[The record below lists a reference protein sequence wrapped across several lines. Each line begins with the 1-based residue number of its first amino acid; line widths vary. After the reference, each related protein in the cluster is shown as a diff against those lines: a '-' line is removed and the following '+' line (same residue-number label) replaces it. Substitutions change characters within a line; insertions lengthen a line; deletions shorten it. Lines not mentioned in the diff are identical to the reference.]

1 MKIKLFISSLL
12 IVSLITSL
20 SAVSAQREE
29 IVHVELTFIDGFTG
43 KPVDG
48 SVWAGFWKADELWK
62 ENMFQ
67 GEVVEDYLEEV
78 KTVNGRVSIELPLHG
93 AYYIWFWPKEEI
105 ENTRYGWLPAYEP
118 RYATF
123 IFDGETNIR
132 YTVITYPIG
141 FIIADLYSPTGE
153 KIEFKEWDDVW
164 NYNLARF
171 QGVSNDESIILFY
184 TDFTDKG
191 HHFMIAIPADKKSKI
206 VWTAHVPGYGWA
218 WLEAD
223 NRGKYYVLRKGEA
236 IRINLVLETGWTMYR
251 KAMERIDSF
260 NRDGYKFGENVTLF
274 MEKAKD
280 LLETADRLAPDNAA
294 KLLWEALKYILLA
307 EEQAIL
313 DKSLQDIEKYRIGKL
328 EVIIPEGYHANI
340 TLDYVDFF
348 FFVNPPND
356 EGIQYWLQIVRLF
369 KYHQLYISFWDVN
382 RDGIVP
388 EDIVK
393 GALNWIKDRTRGMI
407 KRVLFS
413 GHATGPG
420 YYVDAFLEGENQY
433 YPSFMLNILKPVNK
447 TAVMNFSTNW
457 LTSVAA
463 ALKKRKDVEVLE
475 YILEDELEDT
485 NSYCWKE
492 WRGRLLATPC
502 TMEYKIEW
510 MKHVSKALKQV
521 SPNAKIFIST
531 ISAPV
536 NPVLNHTRERLDW
549 RKYGRYTSPSA
560 IKYFLDNGIKL
571 DGINIQ
577 VHMGNIWSGMW
588 DTISLYDTLQS
599 YGELGLP
606 IGILEFR
613 VVSGQSEDNIHRP
626 WRDEFSEENQAELM
640 KRCLTVFLGNPRVIG
655 IIYYTHWVDAGS
667 SPWASVKTPFTPAGL
682 LRTDGTP
689 KPAYYALLD
698 FFKSRIY
705 EGEMR
710 LSGGGGSVKT
720 LEGWYYVTISDKD
733 GNVIGSYRIHIDGGS
748 KTYIIL
754 HQYESE
760 TLKAEVE
767 KLREEMAESK
777 ARISSL
783 EDEIQRLEQDMHE
796 KEALIAKLREQCSEK
811 ITKTTTTTIITTLT
825 EIITLQTGATLALE
839 TYLLIICIAMLV
851 IAITVVIAFRRR

>member
-12 IVSLITSL
+12 IVSLIASL

-29 IVHVELTFIDGFTG
+29 MVHVELTFIDGFTG

-48 SVWAGFWKADELWK
+48 SVWAGFWEADELWK

-93 AYYIWFWPKEEI
+93 AYYVWFWPKEGI
-105 ENTRYGWLPAYEP
+105 EHPRYGWLPAYEP

-132 YTVITYPIG
+132 YTVITYPVG
-141 FIIADLYSPTGE
+141 FIIVDLYSPTGE
-153 KIEFKEWDDVW
+153 KMEFEEWDDLW

-171 QGVSNDESIILFY
+171 HGASSDNSIILFFR
-184 TDFTDKG
+184 DFTAKG
-191 HHFMIAIPADKKSKI
+191 HHFMISVPAGVKSKI

-223 NRGKYYVLRKGEA
+223 NRGEYYLLRRGEA
-236 IRINLVLETGWTMYR
+236 VRINLVLETGWTMHR
-251 KAMERIDSF
+251 KAMERIYAF
-260 NRDGYKFGENVTLF
+260 NKEGYKLSENVTLF

-280 LLETADRLAPDNAA
+280 LLETANRLAPGDAA
-294 KLLWEALKYILLA
+294 KLSWGALKYILLA
-307 EEQAIL
+307 EEQAII
-313 DKSLQDIEKYRIGKL
+313 DKSLQDIENYRIGEL
-328 EVIIPEGYHANI
+328 EVVVPDGYHVNV

-348 FFVNPPND
+348 FFANPPNE
-356 EGIQYWLQIVRLF
+356 EGMRYWLQIIRLF
-369 KYHQLYISFWDVN
+369 KYHQLYISFWDAKRN
-382 RDGIVP
+382 GLVP
-388 EDIVK
+388 EDVVE
-393 GALNWIKDRTRGMI
+393 GALDWIKERTRGMA

-420 YYVDAFLEGENQY
+420 YYVEAYLEGEEEY
-433 YPSFMLNILKPVNK
+433 YPSFMLDFLKPVNK
-447 TAVMNFSTNW
+447 TAVLEFSTNW
-457 LTSVAA
+457 LTSVAS
-463 ALKKRKDVEVLE
+463 ALKKMKDVEVVE
-475 YILEDELEDT
+475 YILEDELEYT

-502 TMEYKIEW
+502 MMEYKIEW
-510 MKHVSKALKQV
+510 MKNVSKALKQV
-521 SPNAKIFIST
+521 SRDAKIFIST
-531 ISAPV
+531 ISAPA
-536 NPVLNHTRERLDW
+536 NLVLNNTRERLDW
-549 RKYGRYTSPSA
+549 RKYARYTSPEA
-560 IKYFLDNGIKL
+560 IKYFLDNGVEL

-588 DTISLYDTLQS
+588 DIISLYDTLQS

-613 VVSGQSEDNIHRP
+613 VVSGQSADNSYRP

-640 KRCLTVFLGNPRVIG
+640 KRCLTVFLGNPQVIG
-655 IIYYTHWVDAGS
+655 IIYYTHWVDSGP
-667 SPWASVKTPFTPAGL
+667 SPWPFTPAGL
-682 LRTDGTP
+682 LRADGTP

-705 EGEMR
+705 QGEIR
-710 LSGGGGSVKT
+710 LSDGRGSVKT

-733 GNVIGSYRIHIDGGS
+733 GNVIGSYRIHVDGGS
-748 KTYIIL
+748 KTYL
-754 HQYESE
+754 VLYQYENR
-760 TLKAEVE
+760 TLKAEV
-767 KLREEMAESK
+767 KRLREEMEESR

-783 EDEIQRLEQDMHE
+783 KDEIRRLEQDIHK
-796 KEALIAKLREQCSEK
+796 KEVLIAKLREQCSGK
-811 ITKTTTTTIITTLT
+811 ITKTATTTITTTLT
-825 EIITLQTGATLALE
+825 ETITLQKDAIWTLE
-839 TYLLIICIAMLV
+839 TYLLIICIAILV
-851 IAITVVIAFRRR
+851 VAITLVIAFRRR